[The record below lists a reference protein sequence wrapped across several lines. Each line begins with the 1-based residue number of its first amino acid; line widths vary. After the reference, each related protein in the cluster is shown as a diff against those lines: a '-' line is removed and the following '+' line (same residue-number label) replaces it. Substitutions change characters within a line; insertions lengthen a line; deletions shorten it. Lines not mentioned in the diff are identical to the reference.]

1 MSQNETSGTV
11 AVDNQKIKTKQMVL
25 IALMTAVTCVLGPLS
40 IPLPFSPVPI
50 SLTNFAIFLAIFV
63 LGMKNG
69 TISFIIYLLLG
80 AVGVPVF
87 SSFRGGLQVLAGPT
101 GGYLIGFIFLAL
113 IMGFALDHFDRKL
126 GSYNHWNDHRNG
138 CMLCIR
144 NSLACKTF
152 KPLLQRRPYDGC
164 YPIPSWR
171 CSQNHHRSNRRTKT
185 LRCYTEDKIIE
196 LFTERN
202 IQTNLHGF
210 LFGCFSFYRRLKY
223 YML

>member
-11 AVDNQKIKTKQMVL
+11 AVDNQKIRTKQMVL

-80 AVGVPVF
+80 AIGVPVF

-126 GSYNHWNDHRNG
+126 VPTIIGMIIGMAVCYAFGTVW
-138 CMLCIR
+138 LAKLL
-144 NSLACKTF
+144 SLSF
-152 KPLLQRRPYDGC
+152 KEGLMMGVIPYLPGDAA
-164 YPIPSWR
+164 
-171 CSQNHHRSNRRTKT
+171 
-185 LRCYTEDKIIE
+185 KIIIAAIVE
-196 LFTERN
+196 PKLYGATQKIR
-202 IQTNLHGF
+202 
-210 LFGCFSFYRRLKY
+210 
-223 YML
+223 

>member
-11 AVDNQKIKTKQMVL
+11 AVDNQKIRTKQMVL

-63 LGMKNG
+63 LGMKSG

-87 SSFRGGLQVLAGPT
+87 SSFRGGFQVLAGPT
-101 GGYLIGFIFLAL
+101 GGSLIGFIFLAL

-126 GSYNHWNDHRNG
+126 VPTIIGMIIGMAVCYAFGTVW
-138 CMLCIR
+138 LAKLL
-144 NSLACKTF
+144 SLSF
-152 KPLLQRRPYDGC
+152 KEGLMMGVIPYLPGDAA
-164 YPIPSWR
+164 
-171 CSQNHHRSNRRTKT
+171 
-185 LRCYTEDKIIE
+185 KIIIAAIVGPK
-196 LFTERN
+196 LYGATQKIR
-202 IQTNLHGF
+202 
-210 LFGCFSFYRRLKY
+210 
-223 YML
+223 

>member
-11 AVDNQKIKTKQMVL
+11 AVNNQKIRTKQMVL

-126 GSYNHWNDHRNG
+126 VPTIIGMIIGMAVCYAFGTVW
-138 CMLCIR
+138 LAKLL
-144 NSLACKTF
+144 SLSF
-152 KPLLQRRPYDGC
+152 KEGLMMGVIPYLAGDAA
-164 YPIPSWR
+164 
-171 CSQNHHRSNRRTKT
+171 
-185 LRCYTEDKIIE
+185 KIIIAAIVGPK
-196 LFTERN
+196 LYGATQKIR
-202 IQTNLHGF
+202 
-210 LFGCFSFYRRLKY
+210 
-223 YML
+223 

>member
-63 LGMKNG
+63 LGMENG

-87 SSFRGGLQVLAGPT
+87 SSFRGGLQVLSGPT

-126 GSYNHWNDHRNG
+126 VPTIIGMIIGMAVCYAFGTVW
-138 CMLCIR
+138 LAKLL
-144 NSLACKTF
+144 SLSF
-152 KPLLQRRPYDGC
+152 KEGLMMGVIPYLAGDVA
-164 YPIPSWR
+164 
-171 CSQNHHRSNRRTKT
+171 
-185 LRCYTEDKIIE
+185 KIIIAAIVGPK
-196 LFTERN
+196 LYGATQKIR
-202 IQTNLHGF
+202 
-210 LFGCFSFYRRLKY
+210 
-223 YML
+223 

>member
-11 AVDNQKIKTKQMVL
+11 AVDNQKIRTKQMVL
-25 IALMTAVTCVLGPLS
+25 IALMIAETCVLGPLS

-63 LGMKNG
+63 LGMKSG

-80 AVGVPVF
+80 AIGVPVF

-126 GSYNHWNDHRNG
+126 VPTIIGMIIGMAVCYAFGTVW
-138 CMLCIR
+138 LAKLL
-144 NSLACKTF
+144 SLSF
-152 KPLLQRRPYDGC
+152 KEGLMMGVIPYLAGDAA
-164 YPIPSWR
+164 
-171 CSQNHHRSNRRTKT
+171 
-185 LRCYTEDKIIE
+185 KIIIAAIVGPK
-196 LFTERN
+196 LYGATQKIR
-202 IQTNLHGF
+202 
-210 LFGCFSFYRRLKY
+210 
-223 YML
+223 

>member
-11 AVDNQKIKTKQMVL
+11 AVDNQKIRTKQMVL

-63 LGMKNG
+63 LGMKSG

-87 SSFRGGLQVLAGPT
+87 SSFRGGFQVLAGPT

-113 IMGFALDHFDRKL
+113 IMGFALEHFDRKL
-126 GSYNHWNDHRNG
+126 VPTIIGMIIGMAVCYAFGTVW
-138 CMLCIR
+138 LAKLL
-144 NSLACKTF
+144 SLSF
-152 KPLLQRRPYDGC
+152 KEGLMMGVIPYLAGDAA
-164 YPIPSWR
+164 
-171 CSQNHHRSNRRTKT
+171 
-185 LRCYTEDKIIE
+185 KIIIAAIVGPK
-196 LFTERN
+196 LYGATQKIR
-202 IQTNLHGF
+202 
-210 LFGCFSFYRRLKY
+210 
-223 YML
+223 

>member
-11 AVDNQKIKTKQMVL
+11 AVDNQKIRTKQMVL

-63 LGMKNG
+63 LGMKSG

-87 SSFRGGLQVLAGPT
+87 SSFRGGFQVLAGPT

-126 GSYNHWNDHRNG
+126 VPTIIGMIIGMAVCYAFGTVW
-138 CMLCIR
+138 LAKLL
-144 NSLACKTF
+144 SLSF
-152 KPLLQRRPYDGC
+152 KEGLMMGVIPYLPGDAA
-164 YPIPSWR
+164 
-171 CSQNHHRSNRRTKT
+171 
-185 LRCYTEDKIIE
+185 KIIIAAIVGPKPYGA
-196 LFTERN
+196 TQKIR
-202 IQTNLHGF
+202 
-210 LFGCFSFYRRLKY
+210 
-223 YML
+223 

>member
-11 AVDNQKIKTKQMVL
+11 AVDNQRIKTKQMVL

-126 GSYNHWNDHRNG
+126 LPTIIGMIIGMVVCYAFGTVW
-138 CMLCIR
+138 LAKLL
-144 NSLACKTF
+144 SLSF
-152 KPLLQRRPYDGC
+152 KEGLMMGVIPYLPGDAA
-164 YPIPSWR
+164 
-171 CSQNHHRSNRRTKT
+171 
-185 LRCYTEDKIIE
+185 KIIIAAIVGPK
-196 LFTERN
+196 LYGATQKIR
-202 IQTNLHGF
+202 
-210 LFGCFSFYRRLKY
+210 
-223 YML
+223 

>member
-11 AVDNQKIKTKQMVL
+11 AVDNQKIRTKQMVL

-63 LGMKNG
+63 LGMKSG

-80 AVGVPVF
+80 AIGVPVF

-126 GSYNHWNDHRNG
+126 VPTIIGMIIGMAVCYAFGTVW
-138 CMLCIR
+138 LAKLL
-144 NSLACKTF
+144 SLSF
-152 KPLLQRRPYDGC
+152 KEGLMMGVIPYLAGDAA
-164 YPIPSWR
+164 
-171 CSQNHHRSNRRTKT
+171 
-185 LRCYTEDKIIE
+185 KIIIAAIVGPK
-196 LFTERN
+196 LYGATQKIR
-202 IQTNLHGF
+202 
-210 LFGCFSFYRRLKY
+210 
-223 YML
+223 

>member
-11 AVDNQKIKTKQMVL
+11 AVDNQKIRTKQMVL

-126 GSYNHWNDHRNG
+126 VPTIIGMIIGMVVCYAFGTVW
-138 CMLCIR
+138 LAKLL
-144 NSLACKTF
+144 SLSF
-152 KPLLQRRPYDGC
+152 KEGLMMGVIPYLAGDVA
-164 YPIPSWR
+164 
-171 CSQNHHRSNRRTKT
+171 
-185 LRCYTEDKIIE
+185 KIIIAAIVGPK
-196 LFTERN
+196 LYGATQKIR
-202 IQTNLHGF
+202 
-210 LFGCFSFYRRLKY
+210 
-223 YML
+223 

>member
-11 AVDNQKIKTKQMVL
+11 AVDNQKIRTKQMVL

-80 AVGVPVF
+80 AIGVPVF

-101 GGYLIGFIFLAL
+101 GGYLIGFVFLAL

-126 GSYNHWNDHRNG
+126 VPTIIGMIIGMAVCYAFGTVW
-138 CMLCIR
+138 LAKLL
-144 NSLACKTF
+144 SLSF
-152 KPLLQRRPYDGC
+152 KEGLMMGVIPYLAGDAA
-164 YPIPSWR
+164 
-171 CSQNHHRSNRRTKT
+171 
-185 LRCYTEDKIIE
+185 KIIIAAIVGPK
-196 LFTERN
+196 LYGATQKIR
-202 IQTNLHGF
+202 
-210 LFGCFSFYRRLKY
+210 
-223 YML
+223 

>member
-11 AVDNQKIKTKQMVL
+11 AVDNQKIRTKQMVL

-63 LGMKNG
+63 LGMKSG

-80 AVGVPVF
+80 AIGVPVL

-113 IMGFALDHFDRKL
+113 IMGFALDHFNRKL
-126 GSYNHWNDHRNG
+126 VPTIIGLIIGMAVCYAFGTVW
-138 CMLCIR
+138 LAKLL
-144 NSLACKTF
+144 SLSF
-152 KPLLQRRPYDGC
+152 KEGLMMGVIPYLAGDAA
-164 YPIPSWR
+164 
-171 CSQNHHRSNRRTKT
+171 
-185 LRCYTEDKIIE
+185 KIIIAAIVGPK
-196 LFTERN
+196 LYGATQKIR
-202 IQTNLHGF
+202 
-210 LFGCFSFYRRLKY
+210 
-223 YML
+223 

>member
-11 AVDNQKIKTKQMVL
+11 AVDNQKIRTKQMVL

-50 SLTNFAIFLAIFV
+50 SLTNFAIFLAIFI

-69 TISFIIYLLLG
+69 TVSFIIYLLLG

-126 GSYNHWNDHRNG
+126 VPTIIGMIIGMAVCYAFGTVW
-138 CMLCIR
+138 LAKLL
-144 NSLACKTF
+144 SLSF
-152 KPLLQRRPYDGC
+152 KEGLMMGVIPYLPGDAA
-164 YPIPSWR
+164 
-171 CSQNHHRSNRRTKT
+171 
-185 LRCYTEDKIIE
+185 KIIIAAIVGPK
-196 LFTERN
+196 LYGATQKIR
-202 IQTNLHGF
+202 
-210 LFGCFSFYRRLKY
+210 
-223 YML
+223 

>member
-11 AVDNQKIKTKQMVL
+11 AVDNQKIRTKQMVL

-50 SLTNFAIFLAIFV
+50 SLTNFAIFLAIFI
-63 LGMKNG
+63 LGMKSG

-80 AVGVPVF
+80 AIGVPVF

-126 GSYNHWNDHRNG
+126 VPTIIGMIIGMAVCYAFGTVW
-138 CMLCIR
+138 LAKLL
-144 NSLACKTF
+144 SLSF
-152 KPLLQRRPYDGC
+152 KEGLMMGVIPYLAGDAA
-164 YPIPSWR
+164 
-171 CSQNHHRSNRRTKT
+171 
-185 LRCYTEDKIIE
+185 KIIIAAIVGPK
-196 LFTERN
+196 LYGATQKIR
-202 IQTNLHGF
+202 
-210 LFGCFSFYRRLKY
+210 
-223 YML
+223 

>member
-1 MSQNETSGTV
+1 MSQNETSGAV
-11 AVDNQKIKTKQMVL
+11 AVDNQKIRTKQMVL

-87 SSFRGGLQVLAGPT
+87 SSFRGGFQVLAGPT

-126 GSYNHWNDHRNG
+126 VPTIIGMIIGMAVCYAFGTVW
-138 CMLCIR
+138 LAKLL
-144 NSLACKTF
+144 SLSF
-152 KPLLQRRPYDGC
+152 KEGLMMGVIPYLAGDAA
-164 YPIPSWR
+164 
-171 CSQNHHRSNRRTKT
+171 
-185 LRCYTEDKIIE
+185 KIIIATIVGPK
-196 LFTERN
+196 LYGATQKIR
-202 IQTNLHGF
+202 
-210 LFGCFSFYRRLKY
+210 
-223 YML
+223 

>member
-1 MSQNETSGTV
+1 MSQNETSGAV
-11 AVDNQKIKTKQMVL
+11 AVDNQKTKTKQMVL

-126 GSYNHWNDHRNG
+126 VPTIIGMIIGMAVCYAFGTVW
-138 CMLCIR
+138 LAKLL
-144 NSLACKTF
+144 SLSF
-152 KPLLQRRPYDGC
+152 KEGLMMGVIPYLPGDAA
-164 YPIPSWR
+164 
-171 CSQNHHRSNRRTKT
+171 
-185 LRCYTEDKIIE
+185 KIIIAAIVGPK
-196 LFTERN
+196 LYGATQKIR
-202 IQTNLHGF
+202 
-210 LFGCFSFYRRLKY
+210 
-223 YML
+223 

>member
-63 LGMKNG
+63 LGMENG

-126 GSYNHWNDHRNG
+126 VPTIIGMIIGMVVCYAFGTVW
-138 CMLCIR
+138 LAKLL
-144 NSLACKTF
+144 SLSF
-152 KPLLQRRPYDGC
+152 KEGLMMGVIPYLPGDAA
-164 YPIPSWR
+164 
-171 CSQNHHRSNRRTKT
+171 
-185 LRCYTEDKIIE
+185 KIIIAAIVGPK
-196 LFTERN
+196 LYGATQKIR
-202 IQTNLHGF
+202 
-210 LFGCFSFYRRLKY
+210 
-223 YML
+223 

>member
-126 GSYNHWNDHRNG
+126 VPTIIGMIIGMAVCYAFGTVW
-138 CMLCIR
+138 LAKLL
-144 NSLACKTF
+144 SLSF
-152 KPLLQRRPYDGC
+152 KEGLMMGVIPYLAGDVA
-164 YPIPSWR
+164 
-171 CSQNHHRSNRRTKT
+171 
-185 LRCYTEDKIIE
+185 KIIIAAIVGPK
-196 LFTERN
+196 LYGATQKIR
-202 IQTNLHGF
+202 
-210 LFGCFSFYRRLKY
+210 Y
-223 YML
+223 

>member
-11 AVDNQKIKTKQMVL
+11 AVDNQKIKTKQMLL

-126 GSYNHWNDHRNG
+126 LPTIIGMIIGMVVCYAFGTVW
-138 CMLCIR
+138 LAKLL
-144 NSLACKTF
+144 SLSF
-152 KPLLQRRPYDGC
+152 KEGLMMGVIPYLPGDAA
-164 YPIPSWR
+164 
-171 CSQNHHRSNRRTKT
+171 
-185 LRCYTEDKIIE
+185 KIIIAAIVGPK
-196 LFTERN
+196 LYGATQKIR
-202 IQTNLHGF
+202 
-210 LFGCFSFYRRLKY
+210 
-223 YML
+223 

>member
-11 AVDNQKIKTKQMVL
+11 AVDNQKIRTKQMVL

-80 AVGVPVF
+80 AIGVPVF

-126 GSYNHWNDHRNG
+126 VPTIIGMIIGMAVCYAFGTVW
-138 CMLCIR
+138 LAKLL
-144 NSLACKTF
+144 SLSF
-152 KPLLQRRPYDGC
+152 KEGLMIGVIPYLAGDAA
-164 YPIPSWR
+164 
-171 CSQNHHRSNRRTKT
+171 
-185 LRCYTEDKIIE
+185 KIIIAAIVGPK
-196 LFTERN
+196 LYGATQKIR
-202 IQTNLHGF
+202 
-210 LFGCFSFYRRLKY
+210 
-223 YML
+223 

>member
-11 AVDNQKIKTKQMVL
+11 AVDNQKIRTKQMVL

-50 SLTNFAIFLAIFV
+50 SLTNFVIFLAIFV
-63 LGMKNG
+63 LGMKSG

-87 SSFRGGLQVLAGPT
+87 SSFRGGFQVLAGPT

-126 GSYNHWNDHRNG
+126 VPTIIGMIIGMAVCYAFGTVW
-138 CMLCIR
+138 LAKLL
-144 NSLACKTF
+144 SLSF
-152 KPLLQRRPYDGC
+152 KEGLMMGVIPYLAGDAA
-164 YPIPSWR
+164 
-171 CSQNHHRSNRRTKT
+171 
-185 LRCYTEDKIIE
+185 KIIIAAIVGPK
-196 LFTERN
+196 LYGATQKIR
-202 IQTNLHGF
+202 
-210 LFGCFSFYRRLKY
+210 
-223 YML
+223 

>member
-11 AVDNQKIKTKQMVL
+11 AVDNQKIRTKQMVL

-87 SSFRGGLQVLAGPT
+87 SSFRGGFQVLAGPT

-126 GSYNHWNDHRNG
+126 VPTIIGMIIGMAVCYAFGTVW
-138 CMLCIR
+138 LAKLL
-144 NSLACKTF
+144 SLSF
-152 KPLLQRRPYDGC
+152 KEGLMMGVIPYLPGDAA
-164 YPIPSWR
+164 
-171 CSQNHHRSNRRTKT
+171 
-185 LRCYTEDKIIE
+185 KII
-196 LFTERN
+196 
-202 IQTNLHGF
+202 IAAIVGPK
-210 LFGCFSFYRRLKY
+210 LFGATQKIR
-223 YML
+223 

>member
-11 AVDNQKIKTKQMVL
+11 AVDNQKIRTKQMVL

-126 GSYNHWNDHRNG
+126 VPTIIGMIIGMAVCYAFGTVW
-138 CMLCIR
+138 LAKLL
-144 NSLACKTF
+144 SLSF
-152 KPLLQRRPYDGC
+152 KEGLMMGVIPYLAGDA
-164 YPIPSWR
+164 
-171 CSQNHHRSNRRTKT
+171 T
-185 LRCYTEDKIIE
+185 KIIIAAIVGPK
-196 LFTERN
+196 LYGATQKIR
-202 IQTNLHGF
+202 
-210 LFGCFSFYRRLKY
+210 
-223 YML
+223 

>member
-1 MSQNETSGTV
+1 MSQNVTSGTV
-11 AVDNQKIKTKQMVL
+11 AVDNQKIRTKQMVL

-63 LGMKNG
+63 LGMKSG

-87 SSFRGGLQVLAGPT
+87 SSFRGGFQVLAGPT

-126 GSYNHWNDHRNG
+126 VPTIIGMIIGMAVCYAFGTVW
-138 CMLCIR
+138 LAKLL
-144 NSLACKTF
+144 SLSF
-152 KPLLQRRPYDGC
+152 KEGLMMGVIPYLAGDVA
-164 YPIPSWR
+164 
-171 CSQNHHRSNRRTKT
+171 
-185 LRCYTEDKIIE
+185 KIIIAAIVGPK
-196 LFTERN
+196 LYGATQKIR
-202 IQTNLHGF
+202 
-210 LFGCFSFYRRLKY
+210 
-223 YML
+223 

>member
-11 AVDNQKIKTKQMVL
+11 AVDNQKIRTKQMVL

-50 SLTNFAIFLAIFV
+50 SLTNFAIFLAIFI

-113 IMGFALDHFDRKL
+113 I
-126 GSYNHWNDHRNG
+126 
-138 CMLCIR
+138 
-144 NSLACKTF
+144 
-152 KPLLQRRPYDGC
+152 Q
-164 YPIPSWR
+164 
-171 CSQNHHRSNRRTKT
+171 
-185 LRCYTEDKIIE
+185 
-196 LFTERN
+196 
-202 IQTNLHGF
+202 GF
-210 LFGCFSFYRRLKY
+210 LMKRFPGKNTAAIAGMVLGLSLIHI
-223 YML
+223 

>member
-11 AVDNQKIKTKQMVL
+11 AVDNQKIRTKQMVL

-63 LGMKNG
+63 LGMKSG

-80 AVGVPVF
+80 AIGVPVF
-87 SSFRGGLQVLAGPT
+87 SAFRGGLQVLAGPT

-126 GSYNHWNDHRNG
+126 VPTIIGMIIGMAVCYAFGTVW
-138 CMLCIR
+138 LAKLL
-144 NSLACKTF
+144 SLSF
-152 KPLLQRRPYDGC
+152 KEGLMMGVIPYLAGDAA
-164 YPIPSWR
+164 
-171 CSQNHHRSNRRTKT
+171 
-185 LRCYTEDKIIE
+185 KII
-196 LFTERN
+196 
-202 IQTNLHGF
+202 IAAIVGPNLYGATQKI
-210 LFGCFSFYRRLKY
+210 R
-223 YML
+223 

>member
-11 AVDNQKIKTKQMVL
+11 AVDNQKIRTKQMVL
-25 IALMTAVTCVLGPLS
+25 IALMTAVPCVLGPLS

-63 LGMKNG
+63 LGMKSG

-80 AVGVPVF
+80 AIGVPVF

-126 GSYNHWNDHRNG
+126 VPTIIGMIIGMAVCYAFGTVW
-138 CMLCIR
+138 LAKLL
-144 NSLACKTF
+144 SLSF
-152 KPLLQRRPYDGC
+152 KEGLMMGVIPYLAGDAA
-164 YPIPSWR
+164 
-171 CSQNHHRSNRRTKT
+171 
-185 LRCYTEDKIIE
+185 KIIIAAIVGPK
-196 LFTERN
+196 LYGATQKIR
-202 IQTNLHGF
+202 
-210 LFGCFSFYRRLKY
+210 
-223 YML
+223 

>member
-11 AVDNQKIKTKQMVL
+11 AVDNQKIRTKQMVL

-63 LGMKNG
+63 LGMKSG

-87 SSFRGGLQVLAGPT
+87 SSFRGGFQVLAGPT

-126 GSYNHWNDHRNG
+126 VPTIIGMIIGMAVCYAFGTVW
-138 CMLCIR
+138 LAKLL
-144 NSLACKTF
+144 SLSF
-152 KPLLQRRPYDGC
+152 KEGLMMGVIPYLPGDAA
-164 YPIPSWR
+164 
-171 CSQNHHRSNRRTKT
+171 
-185 LRCYTEDKIIE
+185 KIIIAAIVGSK
-196 LFTERN
+196 LYGATQKIR
-202 IQTNLHGF
+202 
-210 LFGCFSFYRRLKY
+210 
-223 YML
+223 

>member
-63 LGMKNG
+63 LGMENG

-87 SSFRGGLQVLAGPT
+87 SSFRGGLQVLAGAT

-126 GSYNHWNDHRNG
+126 VPTIIGMIIGMVVCYAFGTVW
-138 CMLCIR
+138 LAKLL
-144 NSLACKTF
+144 SLSF
-152 KPLLQRRPYDGC
+152 KEGLMMGVIPYLPGDAA
-164 YPIPSWR
+164 
-171 CSQNHHRSNRRTKT
+171 
-185 LRCYTEDKIIE
+185 KIIIAAIVGPK
-196 LFTERN
+196 LYGATQKIR
-202 IQTNLHGF
+202 
-210 LFGCFSFYRRLKY
+210 
-223 YML
+223 

>member
-11 AVDNQKIKTKQMVL
+11 AVDNQKIRTKQMVL

-63 LGMKNG
+63 LGMKSG

-87 SSFRGGLQVLAGPT
+87 SSFRGGFQVLAGPT

-126 GSYNHWNDHRNG
+126 VPTIIGMIIGMVVCYAFGTVW
-138 CMLCIR
+138 LAKLL
-144 NSLACKTF
+144 SLSF
-152 KPLLQRRPYDGC
+152 KEGLMMGVIPYLAGDAA
-164 YPIPSWR
+164 
-171 CSQNHHRSNRRTKT
+171 
-185 LRCYTEDKIIE
+185 KIIIAAIVGPK
-196 LFTERN
+196 LYGATQKIR
-202 IQTNLHGF
+202 
-210 LFGCFSFYRRLKY
+210 
-223 YML
+223 

>member
-11 AVDNQKIKTKQMVL
+11 AVDNQKIRTKQMVL

-126 GSYNHWNDHRNG
+126 VPTIIGMIIG
-138 CMLCIR
+138 MVV
-144 NSLACKTF
+144 
-152 KPLLQRRPYDGC
+152 
-164 YPIPSWR
+164 
-171 CSQNHHRSNRRTKT
+171 
-185 LRCYTEDKIIE
+185 CYTFGTVWLAKLLSLSFKEGLMMGVIPYLAGDVAKIIIAAIVGPK
-196 LFTERN
+196 LYGATQKIR
-202 IQTNLHGF
+202 
-210 LFGCFSFYRRLKY
+210 
-223 YML
+223 